1 LATAESSRV
10 DAESLSQATA
20 QELEKQQLEL
30 RRSLGLP
37 PDAKLAIRNGVALPT
52 HLNAPRQAALLEGL
66 PQSRLDLLALQ
77 KGYQSQEETLRAAI
91 LAQFPKISFGLTK
104 ASDTTNVH
112 TVGIG
117 ATIDIPIFDRNQGN
131 ISIEQA
137 TRQKLFDEYTD
148 RVFEARADI
157 ATALAAIRSLNL
169 QINTV
174 ESAVPIAQHLLDT
187 AREAFQ
193 QGNADVMSYEQA
205 RREYDTKLLLL
216 IKLKE
221 QLIQAGSALEIAGGR
236 IIPALNQGEN
246 N

>member
-1 LATAESSRV
+1 MKLRYLIAFVLVIAIGGGFWIFTRSNAAKPPGDEESS
-10 DAESLSQATA
+10 
-20 QELEKQQLEL
+20 EK
-30 RRSLGLP
+30 
-37 PDAKLAIRNGVALPT
+37 
-52 HLNAPRQAALLEGL
+52 
-66 PQSRLDLLALQ
+66 
-77 KGYQSQEETLRAAI
+77 
-91 LAQFPKISFGLTK
+91 
-104 ASDTTNVH
+104 
-112 TVGIG
+112 
-117 ATIDIPIFDRNQGN
+117 
-131 ISIEQA
+131 A

-193 QGNADVMSYEQA
+193 QGNTDVMSYEQA

>member
-1 LATAESSRV
+1 
-10 DAESLSQATA
+10 
-20 QELEKQQLEL
+20 
-30 RRSLGLP
+30 
-37 PDAKLAIRNGVALPT
+37 
-52 HLNAPRQAALLEGL
+52 
-66 PQSRLDLLALQ
+66 LALQ

-91 LAQFPKISFGLTK
+91 LAQFPKISFGLSK

-112 TVGIG
+112 TAGVGV
-117 ATIDIPIFDRNQGN
+117 TIDIPVFDRNQGN
-131 ISIEQA
+131 ISIEKA

-157 ATALAAIRSLNL
+157 ATALAAIRSLNV

-193 QGNADVMSYEQA
+193 QGNTDVMSYEQA
-205 RREYDTKLLLL
+205 RREYNNKLLLL

-221 QLIQAGSALEIAGGR
+221 QLVQARSALEIASGR
-236 IIPALNQGEN
+236 ITPSLNRAEN